1 MKLAKPSVM
10 HESKL
15 ENIDEAQVSSAM
27 KSKTNNENKNAQGK
41 RFVQWM
47 SIYYKH
53 CDATGKKK
61 SWDKHS
67 SEKHIFGGT
76 TF

>member
-47 SIYYKH
+47 SIYYEH
-53 CDATGKKK
+53 CDATGEKKK
-61 SWDKHS
+61 KTVKNTFLE
-67 SEKHIFGGT
+67 EKSF
-76 TF
+76 